1 MRETTENITVVS
13 TRKFVDASKMAF
25 LLAMVI
31 AVLAI
36 ISSSIGLFLKT
47 EGETFVFETLRGES
61 VKIFGKG
68 IYKYD
73 SIFLASAF
81 QGQDAV
87 IIFLGVPLLIVS
99 LVSYMRKSLRWSL
112 FLSGIAAYFLYVYIS
127 TAFGAAYNRLFLV
140 YVCLFSLSFFFFI
153 LVFSSIKL
161 DNLRKDEINNLP
173 RFGPAI
179 FMFVSGLVT
188 LFVWLEPLIGSIS
201 EGTAPKLLDGYTTMV
216 TDALDL
222 GIITPL
228 TIISGILILRKKPL
242 GYKIAFPLLG
252 IILLLLPTITLT
264 TFIQLH
270 NGVTFTMAEIIG
282 PISGF
287 SGLGVLS
294 LIIMIIILRKLPST
308 EK

>member
-1 MRETTENITVVS
+1 
-13 TRKFVDASKMAF
+13 
-25 LLAMVI
+25 
-31 AVLAI
+31 
-36 ISSSIGLFLKT
+36 
-47 EGETFVFETLRGES
+47 
-61 VKIFGKG
+61 
-68 IYKYD
+68 
-73 SIFLASAF
+73 
-81 QGQDAV
+81 
-87 IIFLGVPLLIVS
+87 
-99 LVSYMRKSLRWSL
+99 
-112 FLSGIAAYFLYVYIS
+112 
-127 TAFGAAYNRLFLV
+127 
-140 YVCLFSLSFFFFI
+140 
-153 LVFSSIKL
+153 
-161 DNLRKDEINNLP
+161 
-173 RFGPAI
+173 
-179 FMFVSGLVT
+179 MFASGLVT

-201 EGTAPKLLDGYTTMV
+201 EGTAPELLDGYTTMV

-252 IILLLLPTITLT
+252 IILLSLPTITLT